1 MEAVSHSTR
10 SKRPRLDAATYSLVE
25 LAGLL
30 GISYTTAHEMAQAG
44 ALPVTP
50 LKVGRVYKF
59 PKSEVHRLLAIE
71 SGNTTEPDRAA

>member
-30 GISYTTAHEMAQAG
+30 GISYTKCHEMAQAG
-44 ALPVTP
+44 ALPVAP
-50 LKVGRVYKF
+50 LKIGRTYKF
-59 PKSEVHRLLAIE
+59 PRTAVHRLLEIE
-71 SGNTTEPDRAA
+71 SQDDAA